1 MSKGLF
7 GRYPLVRI
15 QLQHFLQ
22 QIDGKRIGTAE
33 NVAKVALL
41 RFRQRFYVM
50 TGLQMYGKGSTQ
62 KVQFQKVTLNSIRL
76 RRRKLKIVKESNMF
90 EALPL
95 RW

>member
-62 KVQFQKVTLNSIRL
+62 NQFQKVTLNSIRL